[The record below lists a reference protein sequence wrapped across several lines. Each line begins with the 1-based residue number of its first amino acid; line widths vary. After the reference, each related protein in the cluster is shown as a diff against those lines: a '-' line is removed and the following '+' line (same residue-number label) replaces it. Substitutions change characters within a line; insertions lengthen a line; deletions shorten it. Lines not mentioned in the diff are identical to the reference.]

1 VHTPSPTSSG
11 EAADAVLGYADLV
24 GTPLETE
31 GQALAPSGLAVL
43 GDRLY
48 VSDSSPTSARVL
60 VYQLV
65 NLP

>member
-1 VHTPSPTSSG
+1 
-11 EAADAVLGYADLV
+11 VLGYADLV
-24 GTPLETE
+24 GTPLEAE
-31 GQALAPSGLAVL
+31 GQATAPSGLAVL
-43 GDRLY
+43 GDGLY